1 MPIKSPDFW
10 QKPDTFLSKV
20 LSPFSKL
27 YALVTKAHMKSVK
40 PYRSKVPVICIGNLV
55 MGGVGKTPL
64 AISVAEFFKM
74 NGKRPVFLTRGY
86 GGGMS
91 DILVDL
97 DKHTAQD
104 TGDEAMLLA
113 RVAPTVIDYNRA
125 RGAKTAEKIGADV
138 IIMDDGFQNPKL
150 YKDVSFAVF
159 DGRYGF
165 GNAKVFP
172 AGPLRE
178 PLEQGLSRADAF
190 IVVGQ
195 DKSGVKEWIKEHFP
209 DLPHIA
215 VHIEQPL
222 EKIQQLAGMKVFAF
236 AGIGFPEKFFGM
248 LRDYGCNVV
257 GTQAFSD
264 HYPYTDADLTRL
276 LDEAE
281 KEDAVLVTTAKD
293 SVRVPPRFK
302 PKVTVVDA
310 YSVWDTPDTMISF
323 LSSVSHKG

>member
-113 RVAPTVIDYNRA
+113 PPARRKPPWRCSSWNRWRSPA
-125 RGAKTAEKIGADV
+125 QSAVRGRMRKTYR
-138 IIMDDGFQNPKL
+138 P
-150 YKDVSFAVF
+150 
-159 DGRYGF
+159 
-165 GNAKVFP
+165 
-172 AGPLRE
+172 
-178 PLEQGLSRADAF
+178 
-190 IVVGQ
+190 
-195 DKSGVKEWIKEHFP
+195 W
-209 DLPHIA
+209 
-215 VHIEQPL
+215 
-222 EKIQQLAGMKVFAF
+222 
-236 AGIGFPEKFFGM
+236 
-248 LRDYGCNVV
+248 
-257 GTQAFSD
+257 
-264 HYPYTDADLTRL
+264 LT
-276 LDEAE
+276 
-281 KEDAVLVTTAKD
+281 
-293 SVRVPPRFK
+293 
-302 PKVTVVDA
+302 
-310 YSVWDTPDTMISF
+310 
-323 LSSVSHKG
+323 